1 MQSADGHGWPEVLV
15 FHPTRLESA
24 QAIVIA
30 LRGMRTVVVHAGAME
45 NASTCCYRLRS
56 VSL

>member
-24 QAIVIA
+24 QAIGISM
-30 LRGMRTVVVHAGAME
+30 RSMRTVVVHAGAME
-45 NASTCCYRLRS
+45 NASTC
-56 VSL
+56 

>member
-45 NASTCCYRLRS
+45 NASTC
-56 VSL
+56 